1 MLWANKTRGT
11 DGGPRSVVRP
21 NQDFGPIS
29 RRNAVVLDERDDR
42 GRGALDA
49 CPRARAHGSVFG
61 RGRYAIRI
69 FDDILSAGASSAA
82 RSTMMI
88 SMDSAIVCAQGV
100 QHALRAFS
108 ARPDDYDRRQ
118 EGNVVIYRSFSLA
131 RKSRCRH

>member
-88 SMDSAIVCAQGV
+88 SMDSAIVCVYKASST
-100 QHALRAFS
+100 RC
-108 ARPDDYDRRQ
+108 ARFRR
-118 EGNVVIYRSFSLA
+118 GPTITIADKKAMLSFIDHSP
-131 RKSRCRH
+131 